1 MSMTD
6 PIADMLTRIRNAS
19 KAGHEKVDIPR
30 SNMKEEIARILKR
43 EGYVSDFKSIENR
56 LQGILRLHLK
66 YAENRQPVL
75 SGLKR
80 VSKPG
85 LRVYVGYGDLPRV
98 LGGLGEA
105 LISTS
110 KGLMTDS
117 EARKGKLGGEVI
129 CYIW

>member
-1 MSMTD
+1 
-6 PIADMLTRIRNAS
+6 
-19 KAGHEKVDIPR
+19 
-30 SNMKEEIARILKR
+30 MKEEIARILKR

-56 LQGILRLHLK
+56 LQGILRLQLK

-85 LRVYVGYGDLPRV
+85 LRVYVGHGDLPRV
-98 LGGLGEA
+98 LGGLGVA

-129 CYIW
+129 CHIW